1 MKDGKLVTL
10 AIESSC
16 DETSVAV
23 LLDGR
28 EVLSN
33 VIASQIKVHQVFG
46 GVVPEIASRH
56 HLDNVNRVADEAMK
70 EAGITAEQIPALAEM
85 AMNDPT
91 LGFNP
96 VQPTLEEMTSVIEW
110 VYCEDFR

>member
-33 VIASQIKVHQVFG
+33 VIASQIKVHQIFG
-46 GVVPEIASRH
+46 IA
-56 HLDNVNRVADEAMK
+56 L
-70 EAGITAEQIPALAEM
+70 
-85 AMNDPT
+85 
-91 LGFNP
+91 
-96 VQPTLEEMTSVIEW
+96 
-110 VYCEDFR
+110 C